1 MAEQASSYQSILIV
15 DDDLSILKLLKKIFS
30 QRYEVKTAMSGQEG
44 LKALS
49 MGLEAGVI
57 LSDLYMPGMK
67 GSEFLS
73 RSAEYQPMA
82 TRILLTGHLDTK
94 EIITAVSEAKAF
106 MYLTKPFYDLQLV
119 QSVKMGFDYHKSMHI
134 NRKLLENQKSQ
145 NDKIQILSKQLK
157 QVSDDNKYM
166 MEDTLLLVNS
176 ILANSTKHIFFV
188 DSNNYL
194 SNLASAIAEEA
205 RMKSDVVVNVRNAAT
220 LINLALIRIPE
231 SLRIQN
237 IFDMTNSKD
246 VLVFLSYFKEGLKIL
261 NTNPNFRNYAQ
272 ILTQLFEHAD
282 GTGLPNNISLH
293 ETSLESS
300 FLSIAY
306 TYFSSVYMLNSSQY
320 DSLMT
325 EGKVIQ
331 SKEETLQRHQRAVQF
346 IINKARWFDE
356 SAFLAFQRLVDYE
369 NLKEIVPIDNT
380 LFINKNLE

>member
-1 MAEQASSYQSILIV
+1 MAELVSSYQSILIV

-94 EIITAVSEAKAF
+94 DIILAVAEAKAY

-119 QSVKMGFDYHKSMHI
+119 QSVKMGFEYHKSMHI

-205 RMKSDVVVNVRNAAT
+205 RMKSEVVVNVRNAAT

-282 GTGLPNNISLH
+282 GTGLPNNLSLH

-320 DSLMT
+320 ESLIT

-356 SAFLAFQRLVDYE
+356 SAFLAFQRLVEYE
-369 NLKEIVPIDNT
+369 NLKEIVPVDNT